1 MKKLSTQ
8 LTAVVA
14 GTALFAAMGLA
25 QAQSSTNSSGSS
37 GMYGA
42 TPSAQG
48 TGSSGSMPAAG
59 ESSGSSTGSRS
70 SDNANANVTTPG
82 SAINQNQ
89 ETMRSGTTTLTE
101 EDRARTQRD
110 QSATGSMNGDRPTR
124 TARADRN

>member
-14 GTALFAAMGLA
+14 GTALFAVMGLA
-25 QAQSSTNSSGSS
+25 QAQSGTNSSGTS
-37 GMYGA
+37 GSYGT

-59 ESSGSSTGSRS
+59 ESSGSGTGSRS
-70 SDNANANVTTPG
+70 SDNANVTSPG

-89 ETMRSGTTTLTE
+89 ETMRSGSTTLTE

-110 QSATGSMNGDRPTR
+110 QSATGSMNVDRPMR
-124 TARADRN
+124 TARSDRN